1 MIQIHTISFSYPDS
15 AVTLFD
21 NFSAVIGAADG
32 YRKGSWTCIAGANG
46 CGKTTLLHLIE
57 GTLMPSAGSI
67 SSAAAVYCAQNCN
80 TLPENAYVS
89 FWDAD
94 NDIRRFFSMMG
105 IRDEQF
111 NRWETLSGGEKK
123 RIQIACALAERP
135 PVLLLDEPTNHLDA
149 ASKEQLLQALTLY
162 EGTGVI
168 VSHDRAFSDEL
179 CTSTLYLYRPAVS
192 FSGGADCVQCTSY
205 PGGLSRALS
214 LREEETGAA
223 RAEWQKNNDA
233 AAKAKSLSDKW
244 QREAEHSA
252 NRLRKSL
259 AVKKG
264 DHDAAARI
272 DAARIS
278 GKDKTAGDTGKR
290 FATRLAQTEAKRDS
304 VAKPL
309 SRKKGFSID
318 VQETNSYVPETLL
331 TLEAQTLSPG
341 GGTEGKAYSLEIP
354 ELRIRRKSRIA
365 LTGENGAGKTMLV
378 RKITD
383 TLSDRPYF
391 CLPQEVSEEDSIRTI
406 ERFESLEDALRGQV
420 LSTVYRMGSE
430 PDQIPS
436 GQHSDRNQI
445 SPGELRKLM
454 IAMAVCGCTETGRT
468 GLPLQLL
475 LLDEPTNHMDIIST
489 QSLESAL
496 NAVECALLI
505 ISHDKVFL
513 ENTGCNEKWHITR
526 SGNKGT
532 LELV

>member
-1 MIQIHTISFSYPDS
+1 MIQIEHISFSYPDS

-21 NFSAVIGAADG
+21 NFSAVIGATDG
-32 YRKGSWTCIAGANG
+32 SRKGSWTCIAGANG

-57 GTLMPSAGSI
+57 RTLIPSAGSI
-67 SSAAAVYCAQNCN
+67 SSADAVYCAQNCS

-94 NDIRRFFSMMG
+94 NDVRRFFSMMG
-105 IRDEQF
+105 IRDEQLY
-111 NRWETLSGGEKK
+111 RWETLSGGEKK
-123 RIQIACALAERP
+123 RIQTASALAERP
-135 PVLLLDEPTNHLDA
+135 QVLLLDEPTNHLDA
-149 ASKEQLLQALTLY
+149 ASKEQLLRALTLY

-179 CTSTLYLYRPAVS
+179 CSSTLYLYRPAVS
-192 FSGGADCVQCTSY
+192 FSGGSDCVQGTSY

-214 LREEETGAA
+214 LREAETGAA

-264 DHDAAARI
+264 DHDAASRI

-304 VAKPL
+304 TAKPL
-309 SRKKGFSID
+309 SRKNGFAID
-318 VQETNSYVPETLL
+318 VPETDSYVPEILL
-331 TLEAQTLSPG
+331 TMEAQTLSPG
-341 GGTEGKAYSLEIP
+341 EIHTDDTYSLEIP
-354 ELRIRRKSRIA
+354 ELLFRRKSHIA

-378 RKITD
+378 HKIMER
-383 TLSDRPYF
+383 LSGRPYF
-391 CLPQEVSEEDSIRTI
+391 CLPQEISEEETIRVI
-406 ERFESLEDALRGQV
+406 EQFESLDDAQRGQV

-436 GQHSDRNQI
+436 GQHADRNQI

-454 IAMAVCGCTETGRT
+454 IAMAVCGCNETGRT

-475 LLDEPTNHMDIIST
+475 LLDEPTNHMDIISA

-505 ISHDKVFL
+505 ISHDEVFL
-513 ENTGCNEKWHITR
+513 EHTGCNEKWHITR